1 MDAATTE
8 SNRIATRRVLGILLA
23 LNLIVCIAKLA
34 AGSMAQSL
42 AVMSD
47 GVHSSIDAINN
58 IFGIVLLRLAA
69 KGPDAGH
76 PYGHGK
82 IETLGAFCIAGFMFI
97 TCYEI
102 VKQSLGRF
110 WTGETPSFEITT
122 LTFAVMGTTLLIN
135 IFVVLYEKAMA
146 RRYSSDFLYADAVH
160 TQSDILV
167 TLSVLAGLPLVM
179 KGYVVLDALLALV
192 ISGVIAWSGFL
203 VLRRTV
209 PVLIDAAAV
218 DDGLIR
224 KAAVKMP
231 GVVDVADIRSR
242 MHGGQKFIEL
252 TMVVTEYDLREAHE
266 ITERLEKKIV
276 ELCGPAAITIH
287 VEPES

>member
-1 MDAATTE
+1 MELSRDE
-8 SNRIATRRVLGILLA
+8 SNSVATRRVLGVILT
-23 LNLIVCIAKLA
+23 LNLLVCFAKITAGALA
-34 AGSMAQSL
+34 HSL

-69 KGPDAGH
+69 KAPDAGH

-82 IETLGAFCIAGFMFI
+82 IETLGAFSIAGFMLI

-102 VKQSLGRF
+102 VKQSFTRLLG
-110 WTGETPSFEITT
+110 GGTPTFEIGT

-135 IFVVLYEKAMA
+135 VFVVIYEKAMA
-146 RRYSSDFLYADAVH
+146 RRYSSEFLYADAVH

-167 TLSVLAGLPLVM
+167 TLAVLAGLPLVM
-179 KGYVVLDALLALV
+179 RGYVVIDAILALV

-209 PVLIDAAAV
+209 PVLLDAAAV
-218 DDGLIR
+218 DEGVIY
-224 KAAVKMP
+224 KTAAKMRR
-231 GVVDVADIRSR
+231 VVDVTDIRSR
-242 MHGGQKFIEL
+242 MHGGHKFIEL
-252 TMVVTEYDLREAHE
+252 TLVVSANDLREAHE
-266 ITERLEKKIV
+266 ITEQLEKKIV
-276 ELCGPAAITIH
+276 ERCGPAAITIH
-287 VEPES
+287 IEPEK

>member
-1 MDAATTE
+1 MDDATNE
-8 SNRIATRRVLGILLA
+8 SNRIATRRVLGIILT
-23 LNLIVCIAKLA
+23 LNLLVCIAKLA
-34 AGSMAQSL
+34 AGAMAQSL

-82 IETLGAFCIAGFMFI
+82 IETLGAFSIAGFMFI

-102 VKQSLGRF
+102 VKQSVVRF
-110 WTGETPSFEITT
+110 WKGETPSFEITT

-135 IFVVLYEKAMA
+135 IFVVWYEKAMA
-146 RRYSSDFLYADAVH
+146 RRYSSEFLYADAVH

-209 PVLIDAAAV
+209 PVLLDAAAV
-218 DDGLIR
+218 DDGLVR
-224 KAAVKMP
+224 KAAVKIP

-242 MHGGQKFIEL
+242 MHGGHKFIEL

-266 ITERLEKKIV
+266 ITERLEKKIT